1 MDSEESN
8 REVLLLVK
16 KEEEEEERGYYDEKC
31 PGCIVDN
38 MKKSNSTIPFK
49 HLFFVFLLAL
59 AAALPITS
67 MFPFMYFMIR
77 DFGIA
82 KKEEDIGYYAGFLGC
97 AFLLGRGLT
106 SILWGITADRYGRK
120 PVMLCGIIAVVIFN
134 TFFGLSI
141 NYWMALSTRFL
152 LGSMCGI
159 LGSMMAYISEIC
171 RKEYQALGI
180 SMLSTAWGIGLVIGP
195 ALGGFLAQP
204 AEKFPEIFSKESIFG
219 RFPYFLPSLFIS
231 VFALIVTF
239 LGQWLPE
246 TLHFHTK
253 NDEEKENYDGPKED
267 LLEEDE
273 KKSKQ
278 SLLKNWPL
286 MSSIMLYCVFQLH
299 DMAYV
304 EIFPLWAV
312 SPKKYGGLSYSS
324 DDIGEILALAGF
336 VMLVFQLFLYPPIER
351 IFGPVHLARIG
362 AVITIALLSSYP
374 FIAKLSGLTLTLL
387 VDLAVVLKNLVSICI
402 TTGLFLLQNKAVGQ
416 SQRGA
421 ANGMSMAA
429 MSLFKAAGP
438 AGGGAIFAWVQN
450 HQNALFLPGDHMVF
464 FILNIIEF
472 IALIMTF
479 KPFLALTN
487 NDVI

>member
-8 REVLLLVK
+8 RLLLVK

-195 ALGGFLAQP
+195 ALGGFLAQ
-204 AEKFPEIFSKESIFG
+204 
-219 RFPYFLPSLFIS
+219 
-231 VFALIVTF
+231 
-239 LGQWLPE
+239 E

-362 AVITIALLSSYP
+362 A
-374 FIAKLSGLTLTLL
+374 
-387 VDLAVVLKNLVSICI
+387 
-402 TTGLFLLQNKAVGQ
+402 GQ

-464 FILNIIEF
+464 FILNVIEF

>member
-16 KEEEEEERGYYDEKC
+16 KEEEEEEERGYYDEKC

-82 KKEEDIGYYAGFLGC
+82 KKEEDIGYYAGFLG
-97 AFLLGRGLT
+97 RGLT

-120 PVMLCGIIAVVIFN
+120 P
-134 TFFGLSI
+134 
-141 NYWMALSTRFL
+141 
-152 LGSMCGI
+152 
-159 LGSMMAYISEIC
+159 AYISEIC

-195 ALGGFLAQP
+195 ALGGFLAQ
-204 AEKFPEIFSKESIFG
+204 
-219 RFPYFLPSLFIS
+219 
-231 VFALIVTF
+231 
-239 LGQWLPE
+239 E

-253 NDEEKENYDGPKED
+253 NDEEKENYDGPKEE

-362 AVITIALLSSYP
+362 A
-374 FIAKLSGLTLTLL
+374 
-387 VDLAVVLKNLVSICI
+387 
-402 TTGLFLLQNKAVGQ
+402 GQ

-464 FILNIIEF
+464 FILNVIEF
-472 IALIMTF
+472 IALVMTF

-487 NDVI
+487 NDVV